1 MSITVTATR
10 TAADGSVSSPYPA
23 SETEF
28 AARFERDVT
37 PLLDRLYARLIPV
50 EHVGPGGDGPI
61 NTIVKHIYETGKPPN
76 P

>member
-1 MSITVTATR
+1 MGLFDKFKQGLKKTKDLLFTDVR
-10 TAADGSVSSPYPA
+10 DLFK
-23 SETEF
+23 SEGELVD
-28 AARFERDVT
+28 DV
-37 PLLDRLYARLIPV
+37 LCEKLYARLIPV